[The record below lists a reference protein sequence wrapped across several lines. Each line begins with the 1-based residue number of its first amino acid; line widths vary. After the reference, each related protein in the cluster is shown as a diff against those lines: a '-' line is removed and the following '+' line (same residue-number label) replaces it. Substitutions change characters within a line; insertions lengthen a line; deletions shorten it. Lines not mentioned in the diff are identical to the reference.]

1 MKLGWEIQ
9 KNTYLSR
16 TWESEKRERMGWRHG
31 DGARASWEIL
41 VFYWAPLNSAVS
53 SKPASSE
60 CYLGKKNHSKI
71 LCKNKGIFHL
81 ILFFPIQLCLRDTHP
96 VPGFLLH
103 SSDCTRGEIILNL
116 RGYGQWS
123 TTCKKISFF
132 FHPASQIHSEHLLE
146 NCGNSRQLTTRDA
159 KIYR

>member
-9 KNTYLSR
+9 KNIYISR

-60 CYLGKKNHSKI
+60 CYLGKKITVRFYVKI
-71 LCKNKGIFHL
+71 KESFTSFFFSYSALLKRYPSGSRLPPPL
-81 ILFFPIQLCLRDTHP
+81 IR
-96 VPGFLLH
+96 LH
-103 SSDCTRGEIILNL
+103 ERWNNPELEGLWSVMHNMQENL
-116 RGYGQWS
+116 
-123 TTCKKISFF
+123 FF